1 MSLGASAHFLT
12 PAQRPIQQFSYQ
24 LSPLPAPIPPL
35 ADVACPCDP
44 PCMQDAPRPTLSHTS
59 QTPGTS
65 DLLSQPDVAELYV
78 QLLCSFD
85 PGSVLPF
92 LQSRERYDVR
102 RCMAYCAEAGDR
114 CAAARAF
121 LHERLGELEAAGRL
135 YIAEAV
141 R

>member
-1 MSLGASAHFLT
+1 
-12 PAQRPIQQFSYQ
+12 
-24 LSPLPAPIPPL
+24 
-35 ADVACPCDP
+35 
-44 PCMQDAPRPTLSHTS
+44 MQDAPHPTLSHTS
-59 QTPGTS
+59 HTPGAS

-141 R
+141 RWVWGVWVDAGDKSAAASTNGLANLKRRGGCTLQKP